1 LRRTYSYEINAEKR
15 IFYFSALFLKIRETE
30 RNELEKRRED
40 GRHRERERER
50 ELQCEAHE
58 LARRELECERLCNAK
73 LQLSANCNSS

>member
-40 GRHRERERER
+40 RRHTERERERER
-50 ELQCEAHE
+50 E
-58 LARRELECERLCNAK
+58 
-73 LQLSANCNSS
+73 NSYLYGLKMMH